1 MVINIEHMA
10 VLPMPSVDSLC
21 LSLSLP
27 PTLSAELEI
36 ESRALHMLGKYST
49 TELHPGAFNFI
60 LILDPQVVQAGLK
73 LPQQWGS
80 LLSSWMTNTICKIS
94 VICLQ

>member
-49 TELHPGAFNFI
+49 TELHPQPFKTSIDIVYLFYCLGVFAHMSMSVPGA
-60 LILDPQVVQAGLK
+60 
-73 LPQQWGS
+73 
-80 LLSSWMTNTICKIS
+80 
-94 VICLQ
+94 